1 MLKVELDKILPVTEA
16 RAKIATVVDDVAK
29 GNVYVLTR
37 GGKPIVLVAPIDFL
51 DKKVAKE
58 KTSVEAVSENKSI
71 QPNLKPADLPE
82 EEKANIDTDEL
93 PTGID
98 LDKVE
103 QALAD
108 TAVAKSAAK

>member
-1 MLKVELDKILPVTEA
+1 MLKVELDKILSVTEA

-29 GNVYVLTR
+29 GNVYVLTK
-37 GGKPIVLVAPIDFL
+37 GGKPIVLVTPIDFM
-51 DKKVAKE
+51 DKKVTK
-58 KTSVEAVSENKSI
+58 KNSPVEAEIEESPIEADTEPENLST
-71 QPNLKPADLPE
+71 E
-82 EEKANIDTDEL
+82 EETKLDTEEL